1 MKVLRWGTG
10 AIVLGIILEDSKIQN
25 KYRKELDLNIKHQ
38 KDAFVSNSEN
48 QKGGKKL

>member
-38 KDAFVSNSEN
+38 KDAFVSQNTKEEKSE
-48 QKGGKKL
+48 